1 MKTRKETLDFQISD
15 FPERLHP
22 YLDGAK
28 LYDFSSHS
36 TARVLYADTGYFV
49 KMDQSNRLGKEYRLA
64 KWFETSGLGV
74 PVLDYFSEEDVDYLV
89 TKEAEGCTVLDWLS
103 QPEKIIP
110 TIAVAL
116 KKLHQSEVKDFP
128 GTNRLEE
135 YKETVKQQY
144 LSGNEWR
151 RAWLPRFGIS
161 SREQAWQIVEDSIDL
176 LTADSL
182 IHGDACFPNIILK
195 DTDQFSCFIDVGL
208 AGLSDKHIDIFW
220 TLWSLQYNLGDPA
233 YGEFFLDCYGRDE
246 IDEEKLRLVAACE
259 TFG

>member
-1 MKTRKETLDFQISD
+1 MTTRKQIPDVQISN
-15 FPERLHP
+15 FPRQLHA

-36 TARVLYADTGYFV
+36 TARVLYADTGYFI
-49 KMDQSNRLGKEYRLA
+49 KMDQSNRLCKEYQLA
-64 KWFETSGLGV
+64 KWFDTSGFGV
-74 PVLDYFSEEDVDYLV
+74 PVLDYFSEEGVDYLV
-89 TKEAEGCTVLDWLS
+89 TKEAEGKTALDWMT
-103 QPEKIIP
+103 QPEKMIP
-110 TIAVAL
+110 TIASAL

-128 GTNRLEE
+128 DTYRLEE

-144 LSGNEWR
+144 LSGNVWQ

-182 IHGDACFPNIILK
+182 THGDAGLPNILLK
-195 DTDQFSCFIDVGL
+195 DADQFSCFIDVGL
-208 AGLSDKHIDIFW
+208 AGLSDKHIDIYW
-220 TLWSLQYNLGDPA
+220 AIWSLQYNLGDPA
-233 YGEFFLDCYGRDE
+233 YGEFFLDCYGRDG

-259 TFG
+259 TLG